1 MERTLVL
8 SILSKN
14 IYISKMMF
22 FVFFLKKSVF
32 LDTVDGYEI
41 SLFKASAQF
50 SPLSPSFG

>member
-1 MERTLVL
+1 MEMTLVL

-14 IYISKMMF
+14 IHISKMMF
-22 FVFFLKKSVF
+22 FVFFKKSVF

-50 SPLSPSFG
+50 SPLSPGFG